1 MYSFQFFVCCCGT
14 FVGEY
19 HGNRDFDNEWN
30 CPMLAIFW
38 PLNFQ
43 PSGFIFAKAENKA
56 WKIPAEGV
64 EPALSK
70 KLIQDKCKKI
80 KLKNNFA

>member
-1 MYSFQFFVCCCGT
+1 
-14 FVGEY
+14 
-19 HGNRDFDNEWN
+19 
-30 CPMLAIFW
+30 MLAIFW